1 MLELIEAHD
10 GEPGV
15 LEPQESDNGDRMI
28 GRRVGNFTID
38 RLLASGGMG
47 SVYVATQDEPRREVA
62 LKLMRPGIASRSAL
76 RRFQGRKGVR
86 MICLSPCAGGSG
98 WYARL
103 CHPREPSRLNRDTPN
118 PVRRAP
124 HRQSRFHRDSSRE
137 PGRSRAK
144 RSGADPHP

>member
-86 MICLSPCAGGSG
+86 MICLSPCVGVRVAGAALCPGCCRAVDQQRRSPPEPRPRTPGSDQ
-98 WYARL
+98 R
-103 CHPREPSRLNRDTPN
+103 T
-118 PVRRAP
+118 
-124 HRQSRFHRDSSRE
+124 
-137 PGRSRAK
+137 
-144 RSGADPHP
+144 